1 MVVTTLEDTMPPALG
16 RPRLLVVDDDAL
28 VTGALELLLMER
40 WEVDTASS
48 AAEAREILAAEP
60 IAVIISDQ
68 RMPRENGVELLA
80 WCYRQHPDTVRIL
93 LTGYTDAEAVVD
105 AINRAQVWRYIRK
118 PWDNQQVIGLVE
130 RALEHRAREI
140 EARKRYEGTL
150 RSLVSALEA
159 SHPFTDGHSERVSE
173 YAELL
178 CEDLLLA
185 GRERASIVLAAQLH
199 DIGKIGIDNH
209 YLDKAGALDDEERSG
224 VRSHVEV
231 GERILHEAGFLEP
244 IVPLVAAHHEW
255 YDGGGYP
262 AGLAGERIP
271 FGARILAVADA
282 FEAMT
287 SDRAHRRG
295 CTRSEA
301 LETLREAA
309 GAQFDPDVVDAFAR
323 CFDRSAETP
332 LISRPGT
339 VTQRVTLD
347 SEATTV
353 ETRELTGVRESL
365 DD

>member
-1 MVVTTLEDTMPPALG
+1 MPPALG

-28 VTGALELLLMER
+28 VLGALELLLMER
-40 WEVDTASS
+40 WEVDTANS
-48 AAEAREILAAEP
+48 AAEAREILDREQV
-60 IAVIISDQ
+60 AVVISDQ
-68 RMPRENGVELLA
+68 RMPKESGVDLLA
-80 WCYRQHPDTVRIL
+80 WCFGQHPDTVRIL

-118 PWDNQQVIGLVE
+118 PWDNRQVIGLVE
-130 RALEHRAREI
+130 RALEHRAQEI

-150 RSLVSALEA
+150 RSLVTALEA
-159 SHPFTDGHSERVSE
+159 SHPFTDGHSERVAE
-173 YAELL
+173 FAELL

-199 DIGKIGIDNH
+199 DIGKIGIDSH
-209 YLDKAGALDDEERSG
+209 YLDKTDALSAEEQSG
-224 VRSHVEV
+224 IRTHVEV

-244 IVPLVAAHHEW
+244 IIPLVAAHHEW
-255 YDGGGYP
+255 FDGSGYP
-262 AGLAGERIP
+262 AGLMGEGIP

-295 CTRSEA
+295 CSRAEA
-301 LETLREAA
+301 FETLRADA
-309 GAQFDPDVVDAFAR
+309 GTQFDPAIVESFSR

-347 SEATTV
+347 SGASTV
-353 ETRELTGVRESL
+353 ETRQFDGDRDSL
-365 DD
+365 DC